1 MAVVQPGE
9 MTSPW
14 TLLIEYGK
22 KTYLRA
28 IIYEAKWTEFGDG
41 LDMAYEEWRN
51 NKECSLEQ
59 LI

>member
-1 MAVVQPGE
+1 MAVVQVGE

-14 TLLIEYGK
+14 TLLIENGK

-28 IIYEAKWTEFGDG
+28 IIYETKWTEFGDE
-41 LDMAYEEWRN
+41 LDMAYEKWRN
-51 NKECSLEQ
+51 IKECSLEQ

>member
-1 MAVVQPGE
+1 MAVVQVGE

-14 TLLIEYGK
+14 TLLIENGK

-28 IIYEAKWTEFGDG
+28 IIYETKWTEFGDE
-41 LDMAYEEWRN
+41 LDMAYEKWRN
-51 NKECSLEQ
+51 IKECSLAQ